1 MWIFPLKIYINH
13 LNSRQHLLNF
23 YLTELFLMK
32 KNIFKKVAMICSSFF
47 TLMLVIGANSNS
59 TMMMHQEKAPEE
71 IKRFSKIR

>member
-1 MWIFPLKIYINH
+1 
-13 LNSRQHLLNF
+13 
-23 YLTELFLMK
+23 MK